1 MFEKAVLFLF
11 LPSRG
16 DALFSNP
23 HASNGSGCHAG
34 CSAAFARAASAPASA
49 VAELGVVDMAV
60 FLARGKVGFFI
71 TGWK

>member
-23 HASNGSGCHAG
+23 HASNDLAHLLAEHSEAVL
-34 CSAAFARAASAPASA
+34 AAYPQIN
-49 VAELGVVDMAV
+49 LC
-60 FLARGKVGFFI
+60 VGY
-71 TGWK
+71 TTS

>member
-34 CSAAFARAASAPASA
+34 CSAACARAAIAPASA
-49 VAELGVVDMAV
+49 VAELGVVRLRLIV
-60 FLARGKVGFFI
+60 
-71 TGWK
+71 

>member
-23 HASNGSGCHAG
+23 HASNPAI
-34 CSAAFARAASAPASA
+34 ASLLQS
-49 VAELGVVDMAV
+49 
-60 FLARGKVGFFI
+60 
-71 TGWK
+71 